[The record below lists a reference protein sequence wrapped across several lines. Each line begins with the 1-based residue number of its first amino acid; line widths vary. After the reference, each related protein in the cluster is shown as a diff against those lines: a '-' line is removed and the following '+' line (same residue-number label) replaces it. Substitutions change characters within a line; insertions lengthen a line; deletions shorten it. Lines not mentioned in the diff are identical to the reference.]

1 MVGKLAYIDC
11 SAGVSASMLLA
22 ALIDAGLDTDKLK
35 KVLFSVPQFS
45 TYQLRWQQ
53 FRSPVATGAM
63 MESQPNNLEDVL
75 SCQEWHSV
83 LAERSTLPTAVVSK
97 VLATLQCIEDASK
110 ATRGPVASV
119 QFSALDMAEL
129 CAVLLGFH
137 LLHIQNVYCSDLPIL
152 SNTSPVTIEI
162 GRYANL
168 YWRASER
175 NARNTQCDEIG
186 VALLATLAY
195 VDKPIMRIERAGHGY
210 VEFFHPHFTED
221 KLGVVHLYVG
231 YEPGTQVHKNDSD
244 QVIVIET
251 NIDNMSGE
259 LLGALMERL
268 FAAGALD
275 VTYTSI
281 QMKKDRPATMVT
293 VICPPK
299 LSETLSLILLRE
311 TSTLGVRTQLETRLI
326 AQREQVQIET
336 ALGPVLVKVKRVR
349 GEFISAS
356 PEYEECQRL
365 AQENGLP
372 LIEVYEI
379 VRDAIRRSDVSNSNS
394 MQ

>member
-22 ALIDAGLDTDKLK
+22 ALLDAGLDTDKLK
-35 KVLFSVPQFS
+35 NALSSVPQFS
-45 TYQLRWQQ
+45 TYPFTWQQ

-63 MESQPNNLEDVL
+63 MDFQFDVPDEVMAL
-75 SCQEWHSV
+75 DEWSFI
-83 LAERSTLPTAVVSK
+83 LRERSKLPPLVVSK
-97 VLATLQCIEDASK
+97 VLKTLQCIEDASR
-110 ATRGPVASV
+110 ATRGPVAPV
-119 QFSALDMAEL
+119 QFSVHDMVEI
-129 CAVLLGFH
+129 CAILLGFH
-137 LLHIQNVYCSDLPIL
+137 LLHIQDIYCSELPIL
-152 SNTSPVTIEI
+152 STTSPVTIEI
-162 GRYANL
+162 GRNANL

-175 NARNTQCDEIG
+175 DASNTTCNEIG
-186 VALLATLAY
+186 VALLATLAHY
-195 VDKPIMRIERAGHGY
+195 DNPIMRIERAGHGY

-221 KLGVVHLYVG
+221 KFGVVHLYVG
-231 YEPGTQVHKNDSD
+231 YEPGTQAHKNDSD
-244 QVIVIET
+244 QVVVIET

-311 TSTLGVRTQLETRLI
+311 TSTLGVRTQLMTRLI

-336 ALGPVLVKVKRVR
+336 ALGPVLVKVKRVQE
-349 GEFISAS
+349 EFISAS
-356 PEYEECQRL
+356 PEYEECRRL

>member
-22 ALIDAGLDTDKLK
+22 ALLDAGLDTDKLK
-35 KVLFSVPQFS
+35 RILFSVPQFDV
-45 TYQLRWQQ
+45 YRLKWQR
-53 FRSPVATGAM
+53 FRSPVATGTM
-63 MESQPNNLEDVL
+63 MEAQPNRREEGL
-75 SCQEWHSV
+75 SVPEWHFALEES
-83 LAERSTLPTAVVSK
+83 STLPTVVVTK
-97 VLATLQCIEDASK
+97 VLATLQCIEDASR
-110 ATRGPVASV
+110 ATRGAVPSV
-119 QFSALDMAEL
+119 QFSALDMAEI

-137 LLHIQNVYCSDLPIL
+137 LLHIQDIYCSELPIL
-152 SNTSPVTIEI
+152 STTSPVTIEI
-162 GRYANL
+162 GRNANL

-175 NARNTQCDEIG
+175 DVSNTTCNEIG
-186 VALLATLAY
+186 VALLATLAHY
-195 VDKPIMRIERAGHGY
+195 GNPIMRIERAGHGY

-221 KLGVVHLYVG
+221 KFGVAHLYVG
-231 YEPGTQVHKNDSD
+231 YEPGTQAHKNDSD
-244 QVIVIET
+244 QVVVIET

-268 FAAGALD
+268 LAAGALD
-275 VTYTSI
+275 VTYTPI

-311 TSTLGVRTQLETRLI
+311 TSTLGVRTQLMTRLI

-336 ALGPVLVKVKRVR
+336 ALGPTLVKVKRVR

-365 AQENGLP
+365 AQENGIP

-379 VRDAIRRSDVSNSNS
+379 VRDAIRKSDVSQNV
-394 MQ
+394 Q